1 MASRCSFG
9 VFLAFAI
16 LAMPV
21 TAELYRYKNEDG
33 VTVLNSHVPARY
45 VRNGYAILSNNGRVL
60 EVVPRALTNEEIR
73 QRDLRL
79 AREEAAA
86 SKRREQ
92 EVVDQNLMR
101 LYSTPG
107 DVIRAR
113 DARLGSIDGMIN
125 AQQSNIQRLEIQKR
139 DQESVLADIQRT
151 GEVISDERI
160 ERLQQIGARIEQIEQ
175 AIADKQDEKQ
185 RIVVSFAADL
195 ARVKE
200 LYRN

>member
-73 QRDLRL
+73 QRDPRL

-160 ERLQQIGARIEQIEQ
+160 ERLQQIGARIEQLEQ
-175 AIADKQDEKQ
+175 EIADKQDEKQ

>member
-175 AIADKQDEKQ
+175 EIADKQDEKQ

-195 ARVKE
+195 ARVKD

>member
-45 VRNGYAILSNNGRVL
+45 VRNGYAILSNSGRVL

-139 DQESVLADIQRT
+139 DQESVLADIQRR

-160 ERLQQIGARIEQIEQ
+160 ERLQQIGARIEQLEQ
-175 AIADKQDEKQ
+175 EIADKQDEKQ

>member
-45 VRNGYAILSNNGRVL
+45 VRNGYAILSNSGRVL

-79 AREEAAA
+79 DREEAAA

-107 DVIRAR
+107 DVIRAI
-113 DARLGSIDGMIN
+113 DARLGSTDGMIK
-125 AQQSNIQRLEIQKR
+125 AQQS
-139 DQESVLADIQRT
+139 DIQGSKYKNAIRNLYWPT
-151 GEVISDERI
+151 YN
-160 ERLQQIGARIEQIEQ
+160 EQV
-175 AIADKQDEKQ
+175 K
-185 RIVVSFAADL
+185 SL
-195 ARVKE
+195 AT
-200 LYRN
+200 NG

>member
-9 VFLAFAI
+9 VFLAVAI

-139 DQESVLADIQRT
+139 DQESVLADIQRR

-160 ERLQQIGARIEQIEQ
+160 ERLQQIGARIEQLKQE
-175 AIADKQDEKQ
+175 IADKQDEKQ

>member
-45 VRNGYAILSNNGRVL
+45 VRNGYAILSNSGRVL

-86 SKRREQ
+86 SKWREQ
-92 EVVDQNLMR
+92 EFVDQKMVR
-101 LYSTPG
+101 FYSMPG
-107 DVIRAR
+107 DVIHAR
-113 DARLGSIDGMIN
+113 DA
-125 AQQSNIQRLEIQKR
+125 K
-139 DQESVLADIQRT
+139 
-151 GEVISDERI
+151 
-160 ERLQQIGARIEQIEQ
+160 IGRAH
-175 AIADKQDEKQ
+175 
-185 RIVVSFAADL
+185 V
-195 ARVKE
+195 
-200 LYRN
+200 

>member
-9 VFLAFAI
+9 VFLAVAI

-33 VTVLNSHVPARY
+33 ATVLNSHVPARY

-92 EVVDQNLMR
+92 EVLDQNLMR

-139 DQESVLADIQRT
+139 DQESVLADIQRR

-160 ERLQQIGARIEQIEQ
+160 ERLQQIGARIEQLEQ
-175 AIADKQDEKQ
+175 EIADKQDEKQ

>member
-160 ERLQQIGARIEQIEQ
+160 ERLQQIGARIEQLEQ
-175 AIADKQDEKQ
+175 EIADKQDEKQ

>member
-139 DQESVLADIQRT
+139 DQESVLADIQRR

-160 ERLQQIGARIEQIEQ
+160 ERLQQIGARIEQLEQ
-175 AIADKQDEKQ
+175 EIADKQDEKQ

>member
-45 VRNGYAILSNNGRVL
+45 VRNGYAILSNSGRVL

-160 ERLQQIGARIEQIEQ
+160 ERLQQIGARIEQLEQ
-175 AIADKQDEKQ
+175 EIADKQDEKQ

>member
-16 LAMPV
+16 LTVPV

-33 VTVLNSHVPARY
+33 VTVLNSKVPARY

-175 AIADKQDEKQ
+175 EIADKQDEKQ